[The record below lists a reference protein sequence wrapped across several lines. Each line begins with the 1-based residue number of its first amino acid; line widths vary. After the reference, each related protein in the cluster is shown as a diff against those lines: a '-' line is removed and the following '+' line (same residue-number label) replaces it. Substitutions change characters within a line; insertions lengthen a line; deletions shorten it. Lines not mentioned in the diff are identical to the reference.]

1 MTIEPQPQ
9 AEIKAATSWVIT
21 FSIGVI
27 GLGILAI
34 LMPAIAAAFFT
45 SIMGWIALISG
56 VLLVAQSFQAR
67 VVKGQWLSL
76 VVGLFYVLAGLYILS
91 NLAKA
96 TAGLAL
102 AFGVLFMAEG
112 IFTIV
117 MAFVYR
123 VGRSMSWLVALNGII
138 TLTLGIL
145 VINRWPF
152 GAVWLIALYVGI
164 SLLLTGASLLGAA
177 QAVRKETPGV

>member
-67 VVKGQWLSL
+67 VV
-76 VVGLFYVLAGLYILS
+76 
-91 NLAKA
+91 
-96 TAGLAL
+96 
-102 AFGVLFMAEG
+102 
-112 IFTIV
+112 
-117 MAFVYR
+117 
-123 VGRSMSWLVALNGII
+123 
-138 TLTLGIL
+138 
-145 VINRWPF
+145 
-152 GAVWLIALYVGI
+152 
-164 SLLLTGASLLGAA
+164 
-177 QAVRKETPGV
+177 